1 MSLIYFEL
9 PEYTNYPSRVICSIY
24 SNAYHHLL
32 LNSNKAVHYYRDKEP
47 IILKNRYGFNSTDP
61 EVKLCDLS
69 GEVLVVMK
77 CDTNLFHTYKL
88 NQDFM
93 ETLSIRSHAP
103 MIKVDLNYVDDK
115 LKYDLINS
123 LVYLE

>member
-32 LNSNKAVHYYRDKEP
+32 LNSNKAVHYYRNKEP
-47 IILKNRYGFNSTDP
+47 IILKNRYGFNSTDT
-61 EVKLCDLS
+61 EVELCNLS

-88 NQDFM
+88 NQYFM
-93 ETLSIRSHAP
+93 ETLFIRSHAP

-115 LKYDLINS
+115 LKYDFINS

>member
-32 LNSNKAVHYYRDKEP
+32 LNSNKAVHYYRNKEP
-47 IILKNRYGFNSTDP
+47 IILKNRYGFNSTDT
-61 EVKLCDLS
+61 EVELCNLS
-69 GEVLVVMK
+69 GDVLVVMK

-88 NQDFM
+88 NQYFM

>member
-9 PEYTNYPSRVICSIY
+9 PEYTNYPSRVICSVY

-32 LNSNKAVHYYRDKEP
+32 VNSNKAVHYYRNKEP
-47 IILKNRYGFNSTDP
+47 RTLKNRYGFDP
-61 EVKLCDLS
+61 SNTEVELCDLF
-69 GEVLVVMK
+69 GEVMVVLK
-77 CDTNLFHTYKL
+77 RDIHLFHTYKL
-88 NQDFM
+88 NQYFM

-115 LKYDLINS
+115 LKYDFINS